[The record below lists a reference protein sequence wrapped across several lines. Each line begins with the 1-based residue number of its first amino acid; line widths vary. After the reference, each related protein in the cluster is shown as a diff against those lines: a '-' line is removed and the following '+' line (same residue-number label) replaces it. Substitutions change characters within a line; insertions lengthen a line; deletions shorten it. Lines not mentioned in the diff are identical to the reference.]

1 MKTLNNMTPLYIFDL
16 DDTLRDAKHRH
27 HLVEGADKQGD
38 SAAWNAFYMA
48 AEFDPPIQS
57 IVRLFN
63 SLLYS
68 GADIILMTG
77 SSDIAR
83 QITVDWLLKHT
94 AYRDELLMMRPH
106 TSRTPD
112 LEIKKSWYKAM
123 SDADR
128 ARLVCVFEDR
138 QRVVD
143 MWRSIGVTCC
153 QVAPSQ
159 Y

>member
-16 DDTLRDAKHRH
+16 DDTIRDAKHRH
-27 HLVEGADKQGD
+27 HMVEGDRRNDNA
-38 SAAWNAFYMA
+38 SWNAFYLA
-48 AEFDPPIQS
+48 AEFDPPIKP
-57 IVRLFN
+57 IVKLFN
-63 SLLYS
+63 ALLS
-68 GADIILMTG
+68 TGADIILMTG

-83 QITVDWLLKHT
+83 KITVDWLRKYT
-94 AYRDELLMMRPH
+94 NYNDQTLLMRPH
-106 TSRTPD
+106 SDKTPD
-112 LEIKKSWYKAM
+112 LELKKGWYNAM
-123 SDADR
+123 SEEDR